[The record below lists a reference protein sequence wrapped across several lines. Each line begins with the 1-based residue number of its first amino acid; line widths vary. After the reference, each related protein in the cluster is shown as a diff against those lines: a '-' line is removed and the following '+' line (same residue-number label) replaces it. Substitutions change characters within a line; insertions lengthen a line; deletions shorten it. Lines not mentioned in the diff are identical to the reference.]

1 MSAKMDEMK
10 KSSLR
15 LTRDK
20 QQPIKTEWSSR
31 YVLFTYFQGDIN
43 SVVDE
48 HFSRALSNAK
58 KPNELSTQDR
68 SEAASPD
75 SDNQLHPNHWSFN
88 SHWPKP
94 HPELSPV
101 NHGLASCALNMSV
114 AQDSSPLMVSS
125 PSPQLGQLWHLPS
138 PVASPSLAE
147 PGYPS
152 PSFPSFHLM
161 PGTERERKYG
171 SLLNLLQQDRCLVYP
186 MPPARKQARH
196 SPLGTGA
203 PNLLPTGTPSPDGGK
218 KSGSFQSL
226 ENTSTNLANGNTET
240 NAVSPAIADSLGH
253 AGEVKGPK

>member
-48 HFSRALSNAK
+48 HFSRALSNTK
-58 KPNELSTQDR
+58 KPKMLSSEDR
-68 SEAASPD
+68 SEAASP
-75 SDNQLHPNHWSFN
+75 SSENQLCPNQWSFN
-88 SHWPKP
+88 SHWTKSRQ
-94 HPELSPV
+94 ELSPV
-101 NHGLASCALNMSV
+101 NNSLTSCSLNMSG
-114 AQDSSPLMVSS
+114 AQDSSPLMVTS
-125 PSPQLGQLWHLPS
+125 PTPQLGDLWSLTSPLAS
-138 PVASPSLAE
+138 PVPAE
-147 PGYPS
+147 AAYPS

-161 PGTERERKYG
+161 PATERESKYG

-196 SPLGTGA
+196 AAHGTGA
-203 PNLLPTGTPSPDGGK
+203 TNLLPPGSNPDHGK
-218 KSGSFQSL
+218 NPGSFQSL
-226 ENTSTNLANGNTET
+226 ENISTRLANGNRQT
-240 NAVSPAIADSLGH
+240 NAIPPPRLENPGH
-253 AGEVKGPK
+253 LDEVKGPK

>member
-31 YVLFTYFQGDIN
+31 YVLFTYFHGDIN

-48 HFSRALSNAK
+48 HFSRALRNAK

-68 SEAASPD
+68 NEAAIPNG
-75 SDNQLHPNHWSFN
+75 DNPLHPNQWSFS

-94 HPELSPV
+94 RPELSPV
-101 NHGLASCALNMSV
+101 NTGLASCALNMPV

-125 PSPQLGQLWHLPS
+125 PALQLAQLWHLPS
-138 PVASPSLAE
+138 PVASPNLVEA
-147 PGYPS
+147 GYPL
-152 PSFPSFHLM
+152 PSFPSFHLI
-161 PGTERERKYG
+161 PGTESERKYG

-196 SPLGTGA
+196 TSLGTGA
-203 PNLLPTGTPSPDGGK
+203 PNLLPTGTHSREGD
-218 KSGSFQSL
+218 
-226 ENTSTNLANGNTET
+226 TER
-240 NAVSPAIADSLGH
+240 NAVSPARTDSPGRV
-253 AGEVKGPK
+253 GEVKGPQ

>member
-10 KSSLR
+10 KSSLW

-48 HFSRALSNAK
+48 HFSTALSNTK

-68 SEAASPD
+68 IEAASPN
-75 SDNQLHPNHWSFN
+75 SDNQLPLNQWNFN
-88 SHWPKP
+88 SHWPTP

-101 NHGLASCALNMSV
+101 NRSLASCALNMSV
-114 AQDSSPLMVSS
+114 AQDSSALMVSS
-125 PSPQLGQLWHLPS
+125 PPPRFGQLWHLPF
-138 PVASPSLAE
+138 PVARPSLVE

-161 PGTERERKYG
+161 PGTKRERKYG
-171 SLLNLLQQDRCLVYP
+171 SLLNLLQQDRCLMYP

-196 SPLGTGA
+196 FPLGTGA
-203 PNLLPTGTPSPDGGK
+203 PNLPPAGTPSPVGD
-218 KSGSFQSL
+218 
-226 ENTSTNLANGNTET
+226 TER
-240 NAVSPAIADSLGH
+240 NAVSPAIVDSPGS